1 MALSEFTQETRAKL
15 NDLLKYWK
23 KWEHVKDDDVL
34 QLLDS
39 IATGYG
45 GKVVDR
51 QIDGRYKI
59 RSIISP
65 LAPETSVYNFH
76 LTILLDECANKFD
89 LDKVKFREG
98 KNIRVFFKG
107 VSKDN
112 SHKVIMVF
120 NLRKIF

>member
-1 MALSEFTQETRAKL
+1 MKINFRKLQLLPEKSLGSMLNRDGNKVLEMKLSEFTQETRAKL

-51 QIDGRYKI
+51 
-59 RSIISP
+59 
-65 LAPETSVYNFH
+65 
-76 LTILLDECANKFD
+76 
-89 LDKVKFREG
+89 
-98 KNIRVFFKG
+98 
-107 VSKDN
+107 
-112 SHKVIMVF
+112 
-120 NLRKIF
+120 

>member
-1 MALSEFTQETRAKL
+1 MINRDEYLILNMELSEFTQETRAKL

-51 QIDGRYKI
+51 
-59 RSIISP
+59 
-65 LAPETSVYNFH
+65 
-76 LTILLDECANKFD
+76 
-89 LDKVKFREG
+89 
-98 KNIRVFFKG
+98 
-107 VSKDN
+107 
-112 SHKVIMVF
+112 
-120 NLRKIF
+120 